1 MPYSLT
7 INFIPPT
14 GNGYQYVTEYR
25 VKYWPTSSPTNI
37 STVFTTA
44 FPLVLTDL
52 NLTSY
57 SGTIEAKCGVSYG
70 SPRSFGPVV
79 VASSGGG
86 GGTPTTPACPY
97 RVVLYED
104 ESVSYPIGASGNTTS
119 CPKPG
124 YRIKLTTEGGAL
136 VTTSTALTV
145 NLTQTVETG
154 DCASPIGS
162 TSSNVSLTIPSGSST
177 STSYIQASGSNDRI
191 SNISFASGNP
201 ATLVNGSLTC
211 NLTYTG
217 GGTALPTRSLYL
229 NAFEINSGTSN
240 ATVRWTL
247 TGEAMGMLLTGNN
260 LLPFSIKIGYAITGS
275 GVSGTNNNTSQEVI
289 ISGLDLPATESMAVQ
304 GTTGSNWSSLRNTT
318 LRFSTTDPSTFNY
331 QVNAIEVFNSS
342 GGSVNNP
349 VVHTHNG
356 VIYRINVYR
365 DYTLGY

>member
-7 INFIPPT
+7 INFTPPT

-25 VKYWPTSSPTNI
+25 VKYWPTSSPSNV

-52 NLTSY
+52 NSTSY
-57 SGTIEAKCGVSYG
+57 SGTIEAKCASNYG
-70 SPRSFGPVV
+70 TPRSFPPAAVV
-79 VASSGGG
+79 SSGGG

-104 ESVSYPIGASGNTTS
+104 ESVSYAIGASGNTTS

-124 YRIKLTTEGGAL
+124 YRIKLTTEGGVL
-136 VTTSTALTV
+136 VTTSTAITV
-145 NLTQTVETG
+145 NLTYTTETG
-154 DCASPIGS
+154 DCASPS
-162 TSSNVSLTIPSGSST
+162 NTTTSNISLTIPIGSST
-177 STSYIQASGSNDRI
+177 STSYVQASASDQRI
-191 SNISFASGNP
+191 TNISFASGNP
-201 ATLVNGSLTC
+201 TTLINGALTC

-260 LLPFSIKIGYAITGS
+260 LLPFSIRIGYAITGS
-275 GVSGTNNNTSQEVI
+275 GVSGGNGNTSQEVI
-289 ISGLDLPATESMAVQ
+289 VSGLDLPATESIAVQ
-304 GTTGSNWSSLRNTT
+304 GTTGTNWSSLRNTT
-318 LRFSTTDPSTFNY
+318 LRFSTTDPSNFNY
-331 QVNAIEVFNSS
+331 LVNAIEVFNGS

-365 DYTLGY
+365 DYTLAY

>member
-7 INFIPPT
+7 INFTPPT

>member
-7 INFIPPT
+7 INFTPPT
-14 GNGYQYVTEYR
+14 GNGYQFVTEYR
-25 VKYWPTSSPTNI
+25 VKYWPTSSPTNV
-37 STVFTTA
+37 STVFTNQ

-52 NLTSY
+52 NSTSY
-57 SGTIEAKCGVSYG
+57 SGTIEAKCGNVYG
-70 SPRSFGPVV
+70 SPRSFGPAAVV
-79 VASSGGG
+79 SSGGG
-86 GGTPTTPACPY
+86 GTVTTPACPY
-97 RVVLYED
+97 RVVLYE
-104 ESVSYPIGASGNTTS
+104 EPSVSYAIGASGNTTS
-119 CPKPG
+119 CTKPG
-124 YRIKLTTEGGAL
+124 YALKLTTEGGVL

-145 NLTQTVETG
+145 NLTYTVETG
-154 DCASPIGS
+154 DCASPTNS
-162 TSSNVSLTIPSGSST
+162 TTSDITLTIPAGSST
-177 STSYIQASGSNDRI
+177 SSSWLQVAQSDQRI
-191 SNISFASGNP
+191 SNVSFASGNP
-201 ATLVNGSLTC
+201 TTLINGSLTC

-260 LLPFSIKIGYAITGS
+260 LLPFSIRIGYAITGS
-275 GVSGTNNNTSQEVI
+275 GISNGNGNLSQEVI
-289 ISGLDLPATESMAVQ
+289 VSGLDLPATESIAVQ
-304 GTTGSNWSSLRNTT
+304 GTTGTNWSSLRSTN

-365 DYTLGY
+365 DYTLAY